1 MFSLQKRAPPK
12 VLNFPKQHLYVLA
25 PYTSFSF
32 PGAWFNQQQ
41 RKNHQKYII
50 FFPPSLLTSPHPGR
64 HEKKKNQ
71 PNKQTNKQTNTFPN
85 FYLAKRCMK
94 CFVAHSQIHNYHIAW
109 VVLMVPLQYMA
120 LDLMPCVPQG
130 LNLGGETGGK
140 SSTFPGEFCGL
151 AKVRDLFFWVGEW

>member
-1 MFSLQKRAPPK
+1 MLCFLCRNVPPPK

-32 PGAWFNQQQ
+32 PGAWFNLP
-41 RKNHQKYII
+41 HS
-50 FFPPSLLTSPHPGR
+50 SLLLIREDTKR
-64 HEKKKNQ
+64 KQ
-71 PNKQTNKQTNTFPN
+71 KQTNKQTNTFPN

-94 CFVAHSQIHNYHIAW
+94 CFVAHSLIHNYHIAW

-130 LNLGGETGGK
+130 LNLGGETVMKRWEVISFFLGN
-140 SSTFPGEFCGL
+140 SAI
-151 AKVRDLFFWVGEW
+151 AKVRDLFFCWRNGEVKSS